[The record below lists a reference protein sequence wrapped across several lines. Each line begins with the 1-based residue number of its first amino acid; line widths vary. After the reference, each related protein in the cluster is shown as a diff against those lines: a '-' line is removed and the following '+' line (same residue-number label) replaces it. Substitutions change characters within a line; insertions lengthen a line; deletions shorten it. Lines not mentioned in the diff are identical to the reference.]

1 MFYLSELT
9 TVSSN
14 GIPNDSSENSFVES
28 LLSDLNQTVHLL
40 NDFMN
45 LTLENHLV
53 TIEENQV
60 KLLEFLEEYYDLPI
74 MTEEEIK
81 LQEEK
86 ELAQKEYDEELLQTL
101 KNIESGIVSQNSL
114 LEENNRLLEE
124 SSSTLSENSISQ
136 NSIMTTKLED
146 YSLTDSLLL
155 LIFVALLIGIL
166 TYFFAKKGD

>member
-1 MFYLSELT
+1 MSELT

-14 GIPNDSSENSFVES
+14 SIPNDSSENSFVES
-28 LLSDLNQTVHLL
+28 LLSDLNQTVRFM
-40 NDFMN
+40 NDYMN

-60 KLLEFLEEYYDLPI
+60 KLLDFLEEYYDLPI

-155 LIFVALLIGIL
+155 LIFLALFVGIL
-166 TYFFAKKGD
+166 TFVFAKKGD